1 MLEFKT
7 LFPISHFILSNY
19 VSSRISGSSH
29 LHFQYLAI
37 AVSLAFQQEQRRSQ
51 NSA

>member
-7 LFPISHFILSNY
+7 LFSISHFILSNY

-37 AVSLAFQQEQRRSQ
+37 AVSLAFQQEQRSQ